1 MNPLVNL
8 YNITITYLEIYKMET
23 IIYNG
28 KFIDINKKIKGP

>member
-23 IIYNG
+23 IKCNG
-28 KFIDINKKIKGP
+28 KSIDINKKIKGL